1 MTITIPQKKYNKAKC
16 FSEAALRISEEGRKV
31 KGKGE
36 GEKYT
41 QLNSEFQR
49 IVRRD
54 DKAFL
59 NEQLKEEEENNRMG
73 ED

>member
-1 MTITIPQKKYNKAKC
+1 M
-16 FSEAALRISEEGRKV
+16 

-59 NEQLKEEEENNRMG
+59 NEQLKEEEENNRLG

>member
-1 MTITIPQKKYNKAKC
+1 MTKTIPQKKYNKAKC
-16 FSEAALRISEEGRKV
+16 FSEEALRISEERRKV

-73 ED
+73 KD